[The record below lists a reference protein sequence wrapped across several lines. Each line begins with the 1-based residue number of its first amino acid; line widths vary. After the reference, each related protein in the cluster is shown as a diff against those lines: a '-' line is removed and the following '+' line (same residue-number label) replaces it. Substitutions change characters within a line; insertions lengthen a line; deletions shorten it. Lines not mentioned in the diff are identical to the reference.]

1 MVEQELLDLRHGN
14 RQAAQER
21 RRDNVSGWR
30 TAGEGGDL
38 SEEVAA
44 GKART
49 LFTVDHDLRL
59 AFEDDEKATALHAL
73 SQHALTLGEHVLAD
87 RVRDLLELRP
97 GEVGEQRQLGE
108 RLDHGASFG
117 RHGASVVRLE
127 AGNQVGVRL
136 ARQSPAAEL
145 L

>member
-1 MVEQELLDLRHGN
+1 MPDSTPSAGRPVRSP
-14 RQAAQER
+14 
-21 RRDNVSGWR
+21 DNVRRGCS
-30 TAGEGGDL
+30 AGEGGDL

-59 AFEDDEKATALHAL
+59 AFEDDEKAAALHAL
-73 SQHALTLGEHVLAD
+73 SQHALTLGEHLLID
-87 RVRDLLELRP
+87 RVRDLLELWP

-136 ARQSPAAEL
+136 ARHSSAQ
-145 L
+145 